1 MSRQG
6 PSIFLGRRF
15 WNFLQGF
22 LAIAWPRTA
31 MASALA
37 GLALLS
43 ISPVPAAAQSNA
55 LRASAATST
64 ATNHAACKAL
74 PNFYWEIGDRNG
86 RLASGTRGLLPPKA
100 TSSMPIYS
108 ASKWLF
114 GAYVYQRRSGLL
126 SEGETRLLNL
136 SSGNTGTANCLAPQ
150 SVSSCRNSMGA
161 FNPLAVGSFH
171 YGPAHHQQLGVDLGL
186 GSQSRTQL
194 ATSMRAVL
202 GTDIALS
209 FDHTTLASGAQMT
222 PTAYALFLRKILDGR
237 LRLGEALG
245 ASAVCTYTSATA
257 TDTGRTRCARSSYSP
272 TDGANYTLNEQWD
285 YSLGHWVETDPL
297 TGDGAFS
304 SAGYAGFYPWIDAT
318 HSYYGVLARNQAAN
332 AASRDSILCGRQI
345 RKAWMTGIAQ

>member
-1 MSRQG
+1 MPAHPRYGFSE
-6 PSIFLGRRF
+6 PSF
-15 WNFLQGF
+15 WNCLRK
-22 LAIAWPRTA
+22 LPARWPQDA
-31 MASALA
+31 LHPLLA
-37 GLALLS
+37 GLILLS
-43 ISPVPAAAQSNA
+43 VGTVPAAAQSNVT
-55 LRASAATST
+55 RTQAATST
-64 ATNHAACKAL
+64 AINHATCKAL
-74 PNFYWEIGDRNG
+74 PNFYWEIGGRNG

-136 SSGNTGTANCLAPQ
+136 SSGNTGTATCLAPQ

-171 YGPAHHQQLGVDLGL
+171 YGPAHHQQLAVDLGL

-194 ATSMRAVL
+194 ASSLRAVL
-202 GTDIALS
+202 GSDIALS
-209 FDHTTLASGAQMT
+209 YDHTTLASGAQMT

-245 ASAVCTYTSATA
+245 ASAVCTYTSASSTE
-257 TDTGRTRCARSSYSP
+257 TGRTRCAKSSYSP
-272 TDGANYTLNEQWD
+272 TDGANHTLNEQWD

-318 HSYYGVLARNQAAN
+318 QSYYGVLARNQAAN